1 VSESKPGPGSI
12 TDVQGVRVGHYRDSH
27 RPTGCTAILFDN
39 EVSAGVDYD
48 GSAPGEQLGV
58 MLQPTSLLEGIHGI
72 LLAGGGPM
80 GLAAVPGAVKYLDEH
95 HIGYDWGVPN
105 IRVPIVVRAVID
117 DLPIGDGR
125 IRPDAEAGYK
135 ACQAASAGP
144 VAEGNVGA
152 GAGATVG
159 KMLRAEG
166 FPGMKGGL
174 GTASLRLG
182 EIVIGALA
190 VVNASGDILDWRTRK
205 LLAGARHRDGRGFA
219 GLTETLKRRLAE
231 HCFAQLA
238 ESFPDSW
245 RLHQMKAEIYLS
257 SEQHN
262 PAIQE
267 YQIALEK
274 QPGNAGLHEALGGVF
289 LKKKSLPKARV
300 EIERALQLDPT
311 ASGTLYLEGALY
323 LAERQSAEAIPYL
336 QKAVRRDPSMLA
348 AHAALGKAYLRTGN
362 PQLAVPE
369 LEKSLALDHYGDLHF
384 LLSQAYRQLGKN
396 ELAQQA
402 LARSQELR
410 KDSAA
415 ADQAKLVGAR
425 ENEDEG
431 P

>member
-1 VSESKPGPGSI
+1 MLKFNRREFTRVLAGSGGIGLFSVATEAGSPKVSESKPGPGSI
-12 TDVQGVRVGHYRDSH
+12 TDVQGVRAGHYTDSR

-105 IRVPIVVRAVID
+105 IRVPIVVGAVID

-182 EIVIGALA
+182 EIAIGALA

-219 GLTETLKRRLAE
+219 GLTETLKRRLADPSAHASLKLSDE
-231 HCFAQLA
+231 FLHSTTLA
-238 ESFPDSW
+238 VVATNVYFD
-245 RLHQMKAEIYLS
+245 K
-257 SEQHN
+257 
-262 PAIQE
+262 
-267 YQIALEK
+267 
-274 QPGNAGLHEALGGVF
+274 
-289 LKKKSLPKARV
+289 
-300 EIERALQLDPT
+300 LQLTKIAMMASCGGARAIDPYHT
-311 ASGTLYLEGALY
+311 TGDGDQLYVISTRSLRRDVPVSAVGALA
-323 LAERQSAEAIPYL
+323 AEVVAEAIGRGVKNAESVEGWPSY
-336 QKAVRRDPSMLA
+336 RDFTP
-348 AHAALGKAYLRTGN
+348 H
-362 PQLAVPE
+362 V
-369 LEKSLALDHYGDLHF
+369 
-384 LLSQAYRQLGKN
+384 
-396 ELAQQA
+396 
-402 LARSQELR
+402 
-410 KDSAA
+410 
-415 ADQAKLVGAR
+415 
-425 ENEDEG
+425 
-431 P
+431 

>member
-1 VSESKPGPGSI
+1 MLKFNRRDFTRVLAGSGGIGLFSVATEAESRKVSESKPGPGSI
-12 TDVQGVRVGHYRDSH
+12 TDVQGIRVGHYTDSR

-80 GLAAVPGAVKYLDEH
+80 GLASVPGAVKYLDEH

-105 IRVPIVVRAVID
+105 IRVPIVVGAVID

-219 GLTETLKRRLAE
+219 GLTETLKRRLADPSAHASLKLSDE
-231 HCFAQLA
+231 FLHSTTLA
-238 ESFPDSW
+238 VVATNVYFD
-245 RLHQMKAEIYLS
+245 K
-257 SEQHN
+257 
-262 PAIQE
+262 
-267 YQIALEK
+267 
-274 QPGNAGLHEALGGVF
+274 
-289 LKKKSLPKARV
+289 
-300 EIERALQLDPT
+300 LQLTKIAMMASCGGARAIDPYHT
-311 ASGTLYLEGALY
+311 TGDGDQLYAISTRSLRRDVPVSAVGAL
-323 LAERQSAEAIPYL
+323 ATEVVAEAIGRGVKNAESIEGWPSY
-336 QKAVRRDPSMLA
+336 RDFTPHM
-348 AHAALGKAYLRTGN
+348 
-362 PQLAVPE
+362 
-369 LEKSLALDHYGDLHF
+369 
-384 LLSQAYRQLGKN
+384 
-396 ELAQQA
+396 
-402 LARSQELR
+402 
-410 KDSAA
+410 
-415 ADQAKLVGAR
+415 
-425 ENEDEG
+425 
-431 P
+431 